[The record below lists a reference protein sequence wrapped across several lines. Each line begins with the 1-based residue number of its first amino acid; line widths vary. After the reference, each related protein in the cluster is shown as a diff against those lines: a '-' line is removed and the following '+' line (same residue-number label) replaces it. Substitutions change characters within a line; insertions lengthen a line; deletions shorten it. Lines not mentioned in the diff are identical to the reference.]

1 MNINVPIDMVMSMV
15 PGNQKQ
21 FKIKVGDIIQ
31 RKFFEDAKYKVLDIN
46 VTYSYAKQ
54 KITKITVELADID
67 IHTLMILPYIEDDW
81 EIVSQSEEV

>member
-1 MNINVPIDMVMSMV
+1 MNINVPINMVMSMV

-46 VTYSYAKQ
+46 VTYS
-54 KITKITVELADID
+54 
-67 IHTLMILPYIEDDW
+67 
-81 EIVSQSEEV
+81 